1 MLGLKISEIPS
12 CEDWN
17 CATTAAAT
25 AKIGKP
31 QPKAEYGMNSISLET
46 LKDPLKIWNTIIEMI
61 KKLKQEITWRYDSN
75 QNSTLSAR
83 KMKQPLRNKQYSLYV
98 LCTVKYS
105 LILVCVEN

>member
-31 QPKAEYGMNSISLET
+31 QPKAEYGMNSISFET
-46 LKDPLKIWNTIIEMI
+46 LNDPLKIWNTIIEMI
-61 KKLKQEITWRYDSN
+61 KKVETEIYLKMR
-75 QNSTLSAR
+75 
-83 KMKQPLRNKQYSLYV
+83 
-98 LCTVKYS
+98 
-105 LILVCVEN
+105 

>member
-31 QPKAEYGMNSISLET
+31 QPKAEYGMNSISFET
-46 LKDPLKIWNTIIEMI
+46 LNDPLKIWNTIIEIIEMI
-61 KKLKQEITWRYDSN
+61 KKVETEIYLKMR
-75 QNSTLSAR
+75 
-83 KMKQPLRNKQYSLYV
+83 
-98 LCTVKYS
+98 
-105 LILVCVEN
+105 